1 MLFVM
6 FCPCTFNLMN
16 QICFDPLKYI
26 RTFRAAP
33 LLLKIGQGTKTS
45 CNVGHIKMLLI
56 SSAGL
61 HLMSR
66 LLQAGGDQR
75 VSHEVLLLPQGE
87 GMRRQVQKQK
97 GIKLC
102 FDQNQLISF

>member
-1 MLFVM
+1 
-6 FCPCTFNLMN
+6 
-16 QICFDPLKYI
+16 
-26 RTFRAAP
+26 
-33 LLLKIGQGTKTS
+33 
-45 CNVGHIKMLLI
+45 
-56 SSAGL
+56 
-61 HLMSR
+61 MSR